1 MFCYAKALLRI
12 ELLNPY
18 FKLLKT
24 VRMGSKAEVQ
34 HYLSADGQIFLEHL
48 LLFGQDI
55 RLKCFTG
62 LKLFVCVKMNTLPGV

>member
-48 LLFGQDI
+48 LLLVRIF
-55 RLKCFTG
+55 
-62 LKLFVCVKMNTLPGV
+62 N